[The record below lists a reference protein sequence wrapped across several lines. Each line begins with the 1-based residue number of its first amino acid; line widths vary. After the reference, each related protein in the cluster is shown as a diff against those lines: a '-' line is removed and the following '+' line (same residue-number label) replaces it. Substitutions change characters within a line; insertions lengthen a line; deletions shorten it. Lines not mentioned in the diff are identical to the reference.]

1 MRRALDKLIWVV
13 LIVIVSGVI
22 YTMSGRSDDGESQ
35 ELPWFS
41 WAQPQTVHAGGGN
54 TPPPSGPS
62 LLEVNDESG
71 VRFAAP

>member
-13 LIVIVSGVI
+13 LILLVSAVI
-22 YTMSGRSDDGESQ
+22 YTMSGRSDDESQ

-41 WAQPQTVHAGGGN
+41 WVQPQTIHGGGGN
-54 TPPPSGPS
+54 TPPPSGPA
-62 LLEVNDESG
+62 LLDADDDSG